1 MGNKIRKC
9 AQCNVYTLKES
20 CPECGE
26 PSGNPLPARFS
37 PLDPYGKYRRI
48 SKRREMEHA

>member
-1 MGNKIRKC
+1 MGYKIRKC
-9 AQCNVYTLKES
+9 TQCNIYTLKEN

-26 PSGNPLPARFS
+26 PSRNPLPARFS